1 MSTINLGSP
10 GVRQDFTVQ
19 EGTGFT
25 INFVNSAGNFP
36 VGTCA
41 SLTILYTEFDPSYG
55 VLYDT
60 VFDRN
65 YQFPIQNTLI
75 KTQYIYQGKKLTLN
89 WLARTTRTQF
99 SNRVRCFTTRPA
111 PNVYNPFKDYSLLT
125 LSNDTISFVLPSD
138 MTTLKRLPQTLY
150 TNTASYFN
158 ESGLTWDQLKDSS
171 NVNESAYIVDSYNY
185 FSMLYVTA
193 SYELNVKTPDNA
205 YRPIFGTITKNKS
218 FIPNNIPSCE

>member
-25 INFVNSAGNFP
+25 MNFVNSAGNFP
-36 VGTCA
+36 AGTCA
-41 SLTILYTEFDPSYG
+41 TLSILYYDTDPSYG
-55 VLYDT
+55 GLFNSVL
-60 VFDRN
+60 DRN
-65 YQFPIQNTLI
+65 YAIPTTSITANRTS
-75 KTQYIYQGKKLTLN
+75 YIYQGKRLSLG
-89 WLARTTRTQF
+89 WYSRIL
-99 SNRVRCFTTRPA
+99 SNVAKQVRCFTTRPA
-111 PNVYNPFKDYSLLT
+111 PNTYNPFKDYSLLT
-125 LSNDTISFVLPSD
+125 LSDDTISFVLPSD

-150 TNTASYFN
+150 SNTASYFN
-158 ESGLTWDQLKDSS
+158 ESGLTWDQLKDSPYLR
-171 NVNESAYIVDSYNY
+171 ESEYTVDSYNY

-193 SYELNVKTPDNA
+193 SYELNVKTPTNA